1 MNNDQ
6 IRTEL
11 ENKGYKV
18 TLVISAGNYVFTKG
32 NTRYIF
38 ESLQDALF
46 ILN

>member
-11 ENKGYKV
+11 EKKGYKV
-18 TLVISAGNYVFTKG
+18 TIVISTGNYVVSKG

-38 ESLQDALF
+38 ESLQDAMFL
-46 ILN
+46 LN